1 MLILSWDISLHQ
13 LSLVTRRYSSCNSF
27 SAPDLAFTLKYQF
40 SQRFCTSLLICPS
53 LVAQWLEH
61 LPRLQK
67 VSGSIPG
74 LGKNFSTFVTS
85 VARKSSGQLARKMIV
100 VRPCINAWQR
110 PWRSPASVGKLLKS
124 LRGPLDIHKQGL
136 QPPLSQKQSI
146 NSIVGNPV
154 WFKMFQKLLINSL
167 NTLQHNTY
175 MPPRG

>member
-1 MLILSWDISLHQ
+1 MFVLCPTKFLFSICLLMESMFKLLGIILYTDHCVTV
-13 LSLVTRRYSSCNSF
+13 LSSRHDWPGWVVTNKQCM
-27 SAPDLAFTLKYQF
+27 PH
-40 SQRFCTSLLICPS
+40 CTSLLICPS

-110 PWRSPASVGKLLKS
+110 PWRSPALVGKLLKS
-124 LRGPLDIHKQGL
+124 LRGPLYIHKQGS
-136 QPPLSQKQSI
+136 QPPLSLSA
-146 NSIVGNPV
+146 
-154 WFKMFQKLLINSL
+154 
-167 NTLQHNTY
+167 
-175 MPPRG
+175 

>member
-1 MLILSWDISLHQ
+1 MRSPQSFVHIAYKSIGVPWIFTNKGYDHPWAVQFRLIIVSTVLSSWLDCPGWV
-13 LSLVTRRYSSCNSF
+13 VTDKQCM
-27 SAPDLAFTLKYQF
+27 PH
-40 SQRFCTSLLICPS
+40 CTSLLICPS

-124 LRGPLDIHKQGL
+124 LRGPLYIHKQGL
-136 QPPLSQKQSI
+136 QPPLSLSA
-146 NSIVGNPV
+146 
-154 WFKMFQKLLINSL
+154 
-167 NTLQHNTY
+167 
-175 MPPRG
+175 